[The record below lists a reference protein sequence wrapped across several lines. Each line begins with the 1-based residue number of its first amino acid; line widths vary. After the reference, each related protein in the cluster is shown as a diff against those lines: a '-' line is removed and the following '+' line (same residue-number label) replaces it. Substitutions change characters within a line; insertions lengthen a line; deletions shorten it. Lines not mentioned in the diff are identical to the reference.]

1 MSAAAQHIRDAKA
14 ILDQPAEDLGSD
26 EIAQVTGLALLAVAE
41 HLGDIARLMDARVN
55 GA

>member
-1 MSAAAQHIRDAKA
+1 MSAAAQHIRSATE

-26 EIAQVTGLALLAVAE
+26 ELAEATGLALLAIAE
-41 HLGDIARLMDARVN
+41 HLGDIVRLMDARVN